1 MLDMAL
7 VSMFN
12 CEKPL
17 VDCQQTIGIADFHPD
32 PFATLGPNI
41 TTDLDTISV
50 VFGFGICSRLKN
62 S

>member
-17 VDCQQTIGIADFHPD
+17 VDCQQTIDIADFHPD
-32 PFATLGPNI
+32 PFAILGLNI
-41 TTDLDTISV
+41 TSDLDTISV
-50 VFGFGICSRLKN
+50 VFSFGICSRLKN